1 MFTVDT
7 KIKTIVNWPEFA
19 GYEYMAGAFPG
30 IGGII
35 SGGLKLKTMC

>member
-7 KIKTIVNWPEFA
+7 KIKTIVNQPEFA